1 MPGLFN
7 DFREALTAK
16 AKCLGMSTF
25 TVAKYMAIGLIP
37 LYIIYLFMN

>member
-7 DFREALTAK
+7 DFREALAAK
-16 AKCLGMSTF
+16 MKCLGMSTF
-25 TVAKYMAIGLIP
+25 TVAKYMAMGLIP